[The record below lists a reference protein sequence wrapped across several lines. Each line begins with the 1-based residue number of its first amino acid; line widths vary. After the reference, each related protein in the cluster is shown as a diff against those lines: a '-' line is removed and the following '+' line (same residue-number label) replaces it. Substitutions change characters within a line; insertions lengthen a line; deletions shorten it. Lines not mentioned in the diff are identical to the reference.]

1 MERLSARDIK
11 DCTKVDTRR
20 GITLSRDQL
29 EAWARRP
36 LSDDEVEAIEECV
49 PNSSIPDAI
58 EVIANEAIT

>member
-1 MERLSARDIK
+1 
-11 DCTKVDTRR
+11 VDTRR

-58 EVIANEAIT
+58 EVITNEAIT